1 MKKRAHTADGKFQ
14 RDDPSTPNINEAF
27 VQPKKEIKM
36 ANKPTKASTARLDR
50 SQAPRAPEPP
60 EAIKAIRRAV
70 GSGESAETKV
80 VTNRHGIE
88 VSTAK

>member
-1 MKKRAHTADGKFQ
+1 MEIAVKKRAHTADGKFQ

-36 ANKPTKASTARLDR
+36 ANKPTKASTARSDR
-50 SQAPRAPEPP
+50 SQAPRAPEP
-60 EAIKAIRRAV
+60 RLAV
-70 GSGESAETKV
+70 GSGEFAETKV